1 MARYHIS
8 KDGAPRI
15 CTAQTAESCTAVG
28 VDGDSAPHGDFNT
41 PEEARRFAES
51 VLEKSLGDGLS
62 STVSE
67 REVIE
72 DFPNPDGQR
81 DAEREVT
88 ENFPGPGGND
98 SRTLEERADD
108 LRESVKDF
116 RDPRTSA
123 SQIEE
128 IRQFWAA
135 NGVSNQFMASA
146 ESVRLSKEA
155 DRIKADVT
163 VADRPAFSTDMT
175 DSTEYRVEGGRLK
188 AEFEGESY
196 DLGGLREVSKDLVD
210 EWSGEML
217 QEDANFQDGEVFPIY
232 TDEGNEAGAYARFG
246 EKYYL
251 AGLGND
257 WVSLKSSETRD
268 RTEWSI
274 QGGDLS
280 GRDGDERYRFT
291 GLKPISEDE
300 LKNFRSQGYD
310 LPEDFTDGTIA
321 MSMRERG
328 DIPDAFVRV
337 NGEYYH
343 AKMIQH

>member
-1 MARYHIS
+1 MDRYHIS
-8 KDGAPRI
+8 NDGAPRV
-15 CTAQTAESCTAVG
+15 CNAQTAESCTAVG

-62 STVSE
+62 SIGRLAENGEKKAWNHPDYDEFNGLIGLDTSAE

-72 DFPNPDGQR
+72 EFPNPNAER
-81 DAEREVT
+81 DAERDTIRSFWKDNGVA
-88 ENFPGPGGND
+88 NQFAAM
-98 SRTLEERADD
+98 EEAATI
-108 LRESVKDF
+108 LKEEA
-116 RDPRTSA
+116 SA
-123 SQIEE
+123 ST
-128 IRQFWAA
+128 
-135 NGVSNQFMASA
+135 
-146 ESVRLSKEA
+146 
-155 DRIKADVT
+155 VT
-163 VADRPAFSTDMT
+163 DRPAFSTDMT

-257 WVSLKSSETRD
+257 WVSLT
-268 RTEWSI
+268 
-274 QGGDLS
+274 
-280 GRDGDERYRFT
+280 
-291 GLKPISEDE
+291 P
-300 LKNFRSQGYD
+300 
-310 LPEDFTDGTIA
+310 
-321 MSMRERG
+321 
-328 DIPDAFVRV
+328 
-337 NGEYYH
+337 
-343 AKMIQH
+343 